1 MFDRS
6 LSPDTSAVELEDRYH
21 LHVYAKLPLVVDH
34 AEGCWVFDHEGRRY
48 LDLYGGHAVTATGHC
63 HPTVVEA
70 LRRQVGELI
79 FYSNSVYNSVRAKAA
94 QKLLSFCPGYA
105 RVFFVNSGAEANENA
120 IKLARALTGR
130 TEIISLEHS
139 FHGRTYG
146 SLSATGIAKY
156 RNYLN
161 TPVPQHCIVPA
172 EAAPS
177 MVGSGTA
184 GVLVE
189 PIQSMGG
196 VRVISANLL
205 ADLEKACRRHG
216 ALLIFDEVQ
225 TGIGRTGKT
234 FLYSQRL
241 GLHPDICTLAKGL
254 GSGCPVG
261 AVLLTES
268 VAAGVSPGDLGTTF
282 GGSPLASAAV
292 LATLEVVE
300 KERLPEHVEEVSS
313 YLRHRLQDLSMVEE
327 VRGQGLLIGLTFGDR
342 PAGEAQQYLL
352 SRSILT
358 GSSYD
363 PRVLRLMP
371 PLTLQP
377 EHIDRFVEALAEWQ
391 EGC

>member
-1 MFDRS
+1 
-6 LSPDTSAVELEDRYH
+6 
-21 LHVYAKLPLVVDH
+21 
-34 AEGCWVFDHEGRRY
+34 
-48 LDLYGGHAVTATGHC
+48 
-63 HPTVVEA
+63 
-70 LRRQVGELI
+70 
-79 FYSNSVYNSVRAKAA
+79 
-94 QKLLSFCPGYA
+94 
-105 RVFFVNSGAEANENA
+105 
-120 IKLARALTGR
+120 
-130 TEIISLEHS
+130 
-139 FHGRTYG
+139 
-146 SLSATGIAKY
+146 
-156 RNYLN
+156 
-161 TPVPQHCIVPA
+161 
-172 EAAPS
+172 

-184 GVLVE
+184 AVLVE

-196 VRVISANLL
+196 VRVISAELL
-205 ADLEKACRRHG
+205 ADLEKACRHHG

-313 YLRHRLQDLSMVEE
+313 YLRHRLQDLSVVEE